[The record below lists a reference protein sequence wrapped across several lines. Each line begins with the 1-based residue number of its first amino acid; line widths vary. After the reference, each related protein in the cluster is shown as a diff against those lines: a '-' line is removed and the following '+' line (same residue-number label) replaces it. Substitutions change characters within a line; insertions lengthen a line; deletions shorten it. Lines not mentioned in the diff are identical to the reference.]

1 MIGWTTYDY
10 IRFKMVALPQSENWT
25 LAEYLAFE
33 ADNDVRHEFID
44 GQVYMMAG
52 ASENHNELAVAI
64 VFLLYDE
71 FVDRP
76 CRVFQ
81 SDMKVQ
87 VAEDAIFYPDVVV
100 AYEDLDYATDTR
112 NILLN
117 PQVIFEILSPS
128 TEDYDRE
135 RKFKRY
141 QNILSLKDYVL
152 VSQTQVQ
159 IDHYH
164 RQDETTWLLK
174 SYTKRNDSLQRTPI
188 NVTMPLELIYR
199 KVNFD

>member
-1 MIGWTTYDY
+1 
-10 IRFKMVALPQSENWT
+10 MVALPQSENWT

-33 ADNDVRHEFID
+33 ADNDIRYEFID
-44 GQVYMMAG
+44 GQVYMRAG

-64 VFLLYDE
+64 VFLLYGE
-71 FVDRP
+71 FINRP

-100 AYEDLDYATDTR
+100 ACDDLDYATDTR

-117 PQVIFEILSPS
+117 PQVIFEILSHQLRIMI
-128 TEDYDRE
+128 EGV
-135 RKFKRY
+135 KFKRY
-141 QNILSLKDYVL
+141 QNILSLRDYVV

-164 RQDETTWLLK
+164 RQDEITWILK
-174 SYTKRNDSLQRTPI
+174 SYTKRNDSLRLTSI